1 MNKTELL
8 KSLYDLQDLSYR
20 DMQIKIIPTIEK
32 ESVIGVRT
40 PEWWELRALFL
51 SNRLIFRPKSRIIG
65 RKGRTLDERS
75 SYEVF

>member
-20 DMQIKIIPTIEK
+20 DMQIKIIPMIEK

-51 SNRLIFRPKSRIIG
+51 SNRLIFRPKSHIIG